1 MPEQPSLK
9 QISKHVANALPEHD
23 LAALGSGRPAHLR
36 TRVTALEQAKDRFKE
51 IEMKKVKEA
60 KTGATNGLSARSFLR
75 EFNPELAIPLNGKCP
90 VQERR

>member
-1 MPEQPSLK
+1 
-9 QISKHVANALPEHD
+9 
-23 LAALGSGRPAHLR
+23 
-36 TRVTALEQAKDRFKE
+36 
-51 IEMKKVKEA
+51 MKKVKEA